1 MKTQTIFFL
10 LVLLCSFNLHAR
22 PKVIYG
28 TDSRID
34 VSDSRSGLHRL
45 KAKSVAALVPNN
57 AIFKSGEFSHL
68 ASSTLYDK
76 NICSNQRFSHQQ
88 AVSTCTGFLIGKN
101 RLVTA
106 GHCINENECK
116 THKWVFDYQLDSGKD
131 SFVGQIEN
139 KHIYGCKRVV
149 DWKKT
154 FFFKQDWA
162 VIELDRPVLDRAPLG
177 LSNKIPRPGTAL
189 FTIGT
194 PSGLPLKIATGN
206 VRKLNVAY
214 LTANLDT
221 FGGNSGSPVFNAQ
234 TGLVEGILV
243 RGQKDYR
250 KTASGCSVVNQYPE
264 NGGRGEDVTFID
276 VVKNK

>member
-10 LVLLCSFNLHAR
+10 LALLCSLNLQAR
-22 PKVIYG
+22 EKVVYG

-34 VSDSRSGLHRL
+34 ISDSKSALHKL
-45 KAKSVAALVPNN
+45 KAKSVAALIPST
-57 AIFKSGEFSHL
+57 AIFKSGEVSHL

-88 AVSTCTGFLIGKN
+88 AVSICTGFLIGKN

-106 GHCINENECK
+106 GHCIKDGECK
-116 THKWVFDYQLDSGKD
+116 THKWVFNYQLDSSKD

-139 KHIYGCKRVV
+139 KHIYSCKRVI
-149 DWKKT
+149 DWKQT

-162 VIELDRPVLDRAPLG
+162 VIELDRPVLDRAPLAM
-177 LSNKIPRPGTAL
+177 SNRIPRPGTAL

-194 PSGLPLKIATGN
+194 PSGLPLKIATGK
-206 VRKLNVAY
+206 VRKLNIAY
-214 LTANLDT
+214 FTSNLDT

-250 KTASGCSVVNQYPE
+250 KTASGCSVVNHYPE
-264 NGGRGEDVTFID
+264 NGGGGEDVTFID
-276 VVKNK
+276 LVKNK

>member
-10 LVLLCSFNLHAR
+10 SFLLCSFNLHAHE
-22 PKVIYG
+22 KVIYG
-28 TDSRID
+28 ADSRID
-34 VSDSRSGLHRL
+34 VSDSKSALHKL
-45 KAKSVAALVPNN
+45 KAKSVAGLIANN
-57 AIFKSGEFSHL
+57 AIFRSGDVSHL

-76 NICSNQRFSHQQ
+76 NICSSQRFSHQQ
-88 AVSTCTGFLIGKN
+88 AVSICTGFLIGKN

-106 GHCINENECK
+106 GHCIKNGQCK

-149 DWKKT
+149 DWKQT
-154 FFFKQDWA
+154 FFLKEDWA
-162 VIELDRPVLDRAPLG
+162 VIELDRAVLDRTPLA
-177 LSNKIPRPGTAL
+177 LSNQTPLPGTQL

-194 PSGLPLKIATGN
+194 PSGLPLKVAKGN

-214 LTANLDT
+214 FTSNLDT
-221 FGGNSGSPVFNAQ
+221 FGGNSGSPVFNAK

-243 RGQKDYR
+243 RGQKDYL
-250 KTASGCSVVNQYPE
+250 KTASGCSVVGQYSE
-264 NGGRGEDVTFID
+264 NGGGGEDVTFINL
-276 VVKNK
+276 VKNK